1 MTVLESA
8 CFFKYFFL
16 LKYFKAVRKKLIF
29 EVFFFFRLKQM
40 TIIKVITLTIN
51 YNITGDK
58 VRYHKNSQKNNK
70 NKISKQ
76 DNTNNY

>member
-1 MTVLESA
+1 MLL
-8 CFFKYFFL
+8 FFKVLFFI
-16 LKYFKAVRKKLIF
+16 KVFQGCKKKLIF
-29 EVFFFFRLKQM
+29 EVFFFSLKQM